1 MRLNINRALEYV
13 VAENLT
19 LYQQSKTLKSKID
32 TANSFLYDSSKRV
45 IDILFAII
53 CIILFLP
60 FWLLITILIK
70 ITSKGPI
77 FYKTTVTGKNQQS
90 FIMYKFRTMHYNCC
104 VNKHKH
110 LVEDMIKNNK
120 PTEKL
125 KQDSR
130 ITPLGKFIRKYS
142 IDEFPQLINV
152 LNGDMSLV
160 GPRPCLPYEYE
171 IMSDWHKQRFAVKP
185 GITGLWQVTGRNK
198 IRFNEQIALD
208 LLYIESR
215 SLLLDLKIMLHT
227 IPVVVLGVGGA

>member
-1 MRLNINRALEYV
+1 MRLNINKALEYV

-19 LYQQSKTLKSKID
+19 LYQHSKTIKAGICTAKSIFYEFFKRFID
-32 TANSFLYDSSKRV
+32 V
-45 IDILFAII
+45 GFAMS
-53 CIILFLP
+53 CIIIFLP
-60 FWLLITILIK
+60 FWLLLIILIK
-70 ITSKGPI
+70 ITSKGPV
-77 FYKTTVTGKNQQS
+77 FYTSEVTGKNQQT
-90 FIMYKFRTMHYNCC
+90 FVIFKFRTMYNKSSSKM
-104 VNKHKH
+104 NKL

-125 KQDSR
+125 KHDSR
-130 ITPLGKFIRKYS
+130 ITKLGKFLRKFS

-160 GPRPCLPYEYE
+160 GPRPCLPYEFD

-208 LLYIESR
+208 LLYIENR
-215 SLLLDLKIMLHT
+215 SMYLDLQIMFHT
-227 IPVVVLGVGGA
+227 VPVVVLGL